1 MRDRR
6 RGLLTAS
13 RAVLTASSHCCLRCH
28 CPPDW
33 CVNRGQLSADWVL
46 SLKSVQAKVKSA
58 LANPALAIPLD
69 VQRHMEEEGQSDQRR
84 PQSVVNQVSALS
96 GRMRG

>member
-1 MRDRR
+1 M
-6 RGLLTAS
+6 LTTSAPGPVTVRFAAAS
-13 RAVLTASSHCCLRCH
+13 
-28 CPPDW
+28 DW

-69 VQRHMEEEGQSDQRR
+69 VQRHMEEEGQRLNDTRTELC
-84 PQSVVNQVSALS
+84 QSRQVTTLLE
-96 GRMRG
+96 

>member
-1 MRDRR
+1 M
-6 RGLLTAS
+6 LTAS
-13 RAVLTASSHCCLRCH
+13 CSRCSAAVLLLPS
-28 CPPDW
+28 DW

-69 VQRHMEEEGQSDQRR
+69 VQRHMEEEGQQRSHAE
-84 PQSVVNQVSALS
+84 PCQSEQITALLE
-96 GRMRG
+96 